1 MTDTA
6 GQGAPTQDPAV
17 QDPAGQDPA
26 GHDPAGQ
33 RSAAQGL
40 AARDAAAQRSAARR
54 SAAADSRGPRVVVV
68 GGGFAGL
75 AALHALRGSGAS
87 VTLVD
92 RNVYSTFQPLLYQVA
107 TAGLTSSDVAYPLW
121 SVSRKTGA
129 RFHRGLL
136 EGLDTAARVAR
147 LDDG

>member
-1 MTDTA
+1 MQVRQRGPGSVRSRSA
-6 GQGAPTQDPAV
+6 R
-17 QDPAGQDPA
+17 
-26 GHDPAGQ
+26 
-33 RSAAQGL
+33 RSAASS
-40 AARDAAAQRSAARR
+40 AAQRSAARQ
-54 SAAADSRGPRVVVV
+54 SGPRVVVI

-75 AALHALRGSGAS
+75 SALHALRGSGAA

-129 RFHRGLL
+129 RFHRGKLMR
-136 EGLDTAARVAR
+136 LDTAARVVR
-147 LDDG
+147 LDDGS